1 MRTSALK
8 IPDDILLASRMSPKD
23 IVVELAI
30 HLFETGKL
38 SIGKA
43 KSLAKMS
50 LWEFQNLLAS
60 RGIPVSY
67 DVDDYHDDIETLK
80 KLKKNP

>member
-8 IPDDILLASRMSPKD
+8 IPEDILLASRMSSKD

-38 SIGKA
+38 SLGKA
-43 KSLAKMS
+43 KSLANMS

-67 DVDDYHDDIETLK
+67 DVDDYHDDLETLK